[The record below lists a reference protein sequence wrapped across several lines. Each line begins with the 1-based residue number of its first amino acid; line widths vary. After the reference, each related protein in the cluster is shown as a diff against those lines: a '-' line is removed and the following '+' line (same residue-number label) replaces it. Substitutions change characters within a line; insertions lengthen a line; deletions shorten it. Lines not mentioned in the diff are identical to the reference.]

1 MADNLPAP
9 EAVLISRM
17 EWDYFITLT
26 HAPQGSG
33 KFAQPSQTKQ
43 KKRFVKWLRIA
54 SRKTGQHLDDLYW
67 VKRWEVGRGGR
78 EHFHALFRFYD
89 RSLVHKTTK
98 YRLKHI
104 WESVLGYG
112 IADVRDIRTMGV
124 QAYITKIQN
133 EYELNRFGSER
144 FRHVE
149 FSKSALKAFRRQ
161 LRQGSLHTGVRMP
174 SIVPAGPA
182 QCAASL
188 RAEGVS

>member
-9 EAVLISRM
+9 EVLLISRL

-26 HAPQGSG
+26 HAPRGSS

-43 KKRFVKWLRIA
+43 KKRFAKWLRIA
-54 SRKTGQHLDDLYW
+54 GRTTGQHQDDLYW

-78 EHFHALFRFYD
+78 EHFHLLFRFFD
-89 RSLVHKTTK
+89 RSLVTKTTR
-98 YRLKHI
+98 YTLKHI

-112 IADVRDIRTMGV
+112 IADVRDIHTMGV

-149 FSKSALKAFRRQ
+149 FSKSSLKAFRRQ

-174 SIVPAGPA
+174 SIVSEGTA
-182 QCAASL
+182 QVAA
-188 RAEGVS
+188 